1 MSERTLLPEWL
12 WPRDGRSAR
21 EVEANVREE
30 LQSHF
35 DRLIEEQIRGGVPE
49 AEARRLTAAQ
59 FGDIERYAKEC
70 CRIDLRERLM
80 VRRALVVA
88 CVLLIATCAYLVSR
102 VFAAQQTAEQLR
114 EDLAAALLA
123 AQQNDGLVAQL
134 KKEQDDKEADREV
147 APVTEADWVQR
158 LTGLREHMQTAF
170 AAGPEL
176 TLLPPDEGVA
186 IVREA
191 WPKLTIREVKT
202 GLLKTF
208 AFSKAL
214 APKKHRQLFAVLDLG
229 MRDEDPEVRSYAA
242 TYLTE
247 YAYDD
252 MSGDLDAYDSWFKK
266 YGAMT
271 PEEAKAAAANEA
283 PESLKKKLAVL
294 VQAFRDGKSLEL
306 FGPAGEIGHSGHP
319 YAIPTLIG
327 LIEADNSYNT
337 VYGIGYYGLGPLT
350 DVNYSRMHDGAWW
363 RRWWERNKT
372 RFPDAVQKQPIPE
385 FPLTAFAKD
394 YVPFPEALDTL
405 DGKLEYFEQ
414 GIREGRLDV
423 TDWARDVASHDDPKA
438 IPYLIGA
445 IIADESG
452 KAVHNVGSYAL
463 ADLTGVNYAA
473 SHDGAWW
480 RAWWEKNKSR
490 YPADVQAIAIP
501 DYKAALRDAENKKSS
516 AAGAGWQLLDAVG
529 RALR

>member
-1 MSERTLLPEWL
+1 MSEQTLLPEWL

-21 EVEANVREE
+21 EVEASVREE

-70 CRIDLRERLM
+70 CRIDLRERLI
-80 VRRALVVA
+80 VRRALVAA
-88 CVLLIATCAYLVSR
+88 C
-102 VFAAQQTAEQLR
+102 
-114 EDLAAALLA
+114 AALLA
-123 AQQNDGLVAQL
+123 ACGLLGWRVFDVQRTADKLRSQLAAAQRAAAQAAPVARTVE
-134 KKEQDDKEADREV
+134 KDVITEV
-147 APVTEADWVQR
+147 ADQPADKAQWVGR

-214 APKKHRQLFAVLDLG
+214 APQKHPRLFAVLDLG
-229 MRDEDPEVRSYAA
+229 MRDADPEVRAYAA
-242 TYLTE
+242 SYLTE
-247 YAYDD
+247 YAYEDL
-252 MSGDLDAYDSWFKK
+252 SGDLDAYDVWFKK

-283 PESLKKKLAVL
+283 PAGVKENLAAL
-294 VQAFRDGKSLEL
+294 VEAFRNGKSLEL
-306 FGPAGEIGHSGHP
+306 FEPAGEIGRAGHP

-363 RRWWERNKT
+363 RRWWERNKA

-385 FPLTAFAKD
+385 FPLTSFAKG
-394 YVPFPEALDTL
+394 YAPFPEALDTL
-405 DGKLEYFEQ
+405 DGKLEYFAQ

-438 IPYLIGA
+438 IPYLIGV

-463 ADLTGVNYAA
+463 TDLTGVNYAS

-480 RAWWEKNKSR
+480 RQWWEKNKSR
-490 YPADVQAIAIP
+490 YPADVQAIEIP

-516 AAGAGWQLLDAVG
+516 RDGTGWQLLDALQ
-529 RALR
+529 RAYR